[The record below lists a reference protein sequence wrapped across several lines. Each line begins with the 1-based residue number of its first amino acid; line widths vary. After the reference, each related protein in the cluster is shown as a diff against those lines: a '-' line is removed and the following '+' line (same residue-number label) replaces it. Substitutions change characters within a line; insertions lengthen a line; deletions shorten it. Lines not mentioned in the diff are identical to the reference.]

1 MKTYNW
7 DLTICNRMEIENYIQ
22 ELKIDIEM
30 LDIELNGCCYW
41 DESKEKLA
49 LKRSIIKEIKELQAK
64 LKD

>member
-1 MKTYNW
+1 
-7 DLTICNRMEIENYIQ
+7 MEIENYIQ

-30 LDIELNGCCYW
+30 IDIELNGCFYW
-41 DESKEKLA
+41 DERKEKLA

>member
-1 MKTYNW
+1 MEK
-7 DLTICNRMEIENYIQ
+7 MEIENYIQ

-41 DESKEKLA
+41 DERKEKLA